1 MRPDLPRTQVR
12 RLPHKAVRD
21 IGALYAVLDAA
32 QVAHVA
38 VVQDGQPFVLPMACA
53 RADDQLLLHGST
65 ASRLMAAL
73 AAGAPTC
80 ATVTLLDGLVLARS
94 AFHHSVNYRSVVIRG
109 LARRVSDPDA
119 LAAGFTRLVDH
130 AVPGRAA
137 EARAPDRSETRQT
150 MLLEVPLADASVKA
164 RTGGPVDDDADLSH
178 PIWAGVIPL
187 RVVAGAPEAAPDL
200 PSAHLVPPAA
210 VTLPGA
216 WGSSA
221 AALGDCA
228 ASASSPGCA

>member
-1 MRPDLPRTQVR
+1 VR
-12 RLPHKAVRD
+12 RTPARARYDRDAVH
-21 IGALYAVLDAA
+21 AVLDAGF
-32 QVAHVA
+32 VAHVGIA
-38 VVQDGQPFVLPMACA
+38 DANEPFVIPMVYA
-53 RADDQLLLHGST
+53 RDGDCILLHGSV
-65 ASRLMAAL
+65 ASRLMRYADVGFPVSVA
-73 AAGAPTC
+73 
-80 ATVTLLDGLVLARS
+80 VTHVDGLVLARS

-210 VTLPGA
+210 VTLP
-216 WGSSA
+216 
-221 AALGDCA
+221 
-228 ASASSPGCA
+228 